1 VDHPPIAVDVHE
13 SEPYSW
19 TMAHRAAH
27 GRLLDHV
34 VGYSGYVERSV
45 LPLRRREVANDSV
58 VVIISFGE
66 PIDVQLSTELVA
78 DRYTSFVA
86 GLHDGS
92 VFTEHGG
99 RQAGVEIRLSPLGAF
114 RLLGVPSSELAHR
127 VVEIDAL
134 GSRPLAE
141 LPTGWHRRRTGRLAS
156 TCSTPSSSGGR
167 RKGPRRTRLFA
178 GRGVSSSPRTAT
190 SR

>member
-1 VDHPPIAVDVHE
+1 MTSAMLRSDCRVAATRCHGFPRGGCAAAYLAAVDHPPIAVDVHE

-45 LPLRRREVANDSV
+45 LPLRRREVANDSL

-78 DRYTSFVA
+78 DM
-86 GLHDGS
+86 G
-92 VFTEHGG
+92 
-99 RQAGVEIRLSPLGAF
+99 
-114 RLLGVPSSELAHR
+114 
-127 VVEIDAL
+127 
-134 GSRPLAE
+134 
-141 LPTGWHRRRTGRLAS
+141 
-156 TCSTPSSSGGR
+156 
-167 RKGPRRTRLFA
+167 
-178 GRGVSSSPRTAT
+178 
-190 SR
+190 